1 MDRELQF
8 GPLMESQF
16 LHMTVFSQPSAELP
30 GHVTAVLD
38 CVSTNHWI
46 YIYQE
51 VRTSPPS
58 VSNNDLGRLQ
68 SCLWPREV
76 DIFQRE
82 VWTSPAVSVETR
94 AGILSNNRTF
104 VSVIE
109 LDTLEEISGQFQV
122 ESMVTKAG
130 YFAEKLRRVFL
141 N

>member
-1 MDRELQF
+1 MFQQTTGYIFTRRSGRLRRV
-8 GPLMESQF
+8 F
-16 LHMTVFSQPSAELP
+16 LT
-30 GHVTAVLD
+30 T
-38 CVSTNHWI
+38 
-46 YIYQE
+46 
-51 VRTSPPS
+51 TS
-58 VSNNDLGRLQ
+58 GRLQ

-76 DIFQRE
+76 DIFQGE

-122 ESMVTKAG
+122 ESVVTKAG
-130 YFAEKLRRVFL
+130 YFAEKLRQVFL